1 MVIMMTDNEIQE
13 ILQKHKEHLLECK
26 RHDELTLYWIGALDC
41 LEYISEQLGADL
53 E

>member
-26 RHDELTLYWIGALDC
+26 RHDESTFYWIVALDC

>member
-1 MVIMMTDNEIQE
+1 MNDNEIQE

-26 RHDELTLYWIGALDC
+26 SHDGSTLYWIGALDC
-41 LEYISEQLGADL
+41 LENISEQLGVDL